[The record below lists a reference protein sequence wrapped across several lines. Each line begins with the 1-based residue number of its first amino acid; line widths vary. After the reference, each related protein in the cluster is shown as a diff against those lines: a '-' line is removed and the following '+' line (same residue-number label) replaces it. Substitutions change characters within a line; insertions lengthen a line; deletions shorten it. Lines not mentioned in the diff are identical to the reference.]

1 MLSYNL
7 KRYSL
12 PTLGTTNIIIIFKFA
27 INIFLIRSKVG
38 TNLGL
43 ICRFSLAHISDY
55 QRDIKK

>member
-12 PTLGTTNIIIIFKFA
+12 PILGTTNIIIIFKFA

-43 ICRFSLAHISDY
+43 ICRFHKALISDY
-55 QRDIKK
+55 QRDRKK